1 MEEQIAETALELM
14 GKPIY
19 TMTGEEF
26 MTLFGYVAQCG
37 DEEDG
42 NKKKGVAYLYG
53 VIELAEYLG
62 CAPSTVSAMKRRGV
76 LEDAIVSRIGKRI
89 VFNGNKAKELAH
101 DYQVSQR
108 RNRLKYTKA

>member
-37 DEEDG
+37 DEEEE
-42 NKKKGVAYLYG
+42 NKKEEAEFLYG
-53 VIELAEYLG
+53 NAELAKYLG
-62 CAPSTVSAMKRRGV
+62 CAPSTVSAMKRRGI
-76 LEDAIVSRIGKRI
+76 LDGAIVSRIGKRF
-89 VFNGNKAKELAH
+89 VFNGYKAKKLTQE
-101 DYQVSQR
+101 YQVSQR
-108 RNRLKYTKA
+108 VSRHYK